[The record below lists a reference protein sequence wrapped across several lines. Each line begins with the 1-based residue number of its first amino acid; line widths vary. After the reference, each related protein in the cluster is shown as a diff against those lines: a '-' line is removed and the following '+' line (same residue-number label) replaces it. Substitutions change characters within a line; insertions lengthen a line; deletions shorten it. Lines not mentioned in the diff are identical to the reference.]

1 MDAATDHPLPETLL
15 SLVERLWRKA
25 RNTPFPA
32 EAEAFEAKALRLM
45 ARHQITMAM
54 LDVEGDD
61 PLVDLQ
67 VGERVRGRYVAPL
80 EGLFNVVCRAYDC
93 RAWFRVYGDGRTF
106 FATGF
111 RTDAQRVQFLYPF
124 LATDALGQ
132 AAALRSAGSSA
143 ATMARRRNFLFGY
156 AEAVRERF
164 ADARQ
169 AAIAEHDQ
177 HHGGTSGAELVLVHR
192 AERVDER
199 IRAMRLSPSRAY
211 RPPSSDGFGA
221 GQRAGRA
228 ADLSGGRHRIGRDR
242 ALGAAG

>member
-1 MDAATDHPLPETLL
+1 MDAAMDHPLPETLL

-61 PLVDLQ
+61 PLIDLQ
-67 VGERVRGRYVAPL
+67 VGDRVRGRYVAPL
-80 EGLFNVVCRAYDC
+80 EGLFAVVCQAYDC
-93 RAWFRVYGDGRTF
+93 RAWFRVHGDGRTF
-106 FATGF
+106 FVTGF
-111 RTDAQRVQFLYPF
+111 RSDAQRVQFLYPF

-156 AEAVRERF
+156 AEAVRERLS
-164 ADARQ
+164 DARQ
-169 AAIAEHDQ
+169 AAIADHHQ
-177 HHGGTSGAELVLVHR
+177 HHGGTGAELVLVHR

-199 IRAMRLSPSRAY
+199 IRAMNLSPGRGY

-228 ADLSGGRHRIGRDR
+228 ADLSGGRNRIGCDR